1 MQKYFYEMV
10 SEALPVSSL
19 VAGSNQEALD
29 RVFTLANELRDK
41 VKAVYYEAAP
51 DLLVAIY
58 LEGSNGY

>member
-1 MQKYFYEMV
+1 MV